1 MKIRDWNRNLKV
13 RLVGEFFM
21 NTSYWMVFPFLA
33 IYFAEEFGKSMAGLL
48 LVLSQVFSVAA
59 NLVGGYCADRFGR
72 RTMLVVASIG
82 QGLAFLLFAYA
93 NSPWLESPML
103 GFIAFTIAGMGGSLY
118 WPASQAMIADV
129 IPEKYRS
136 DVFAIFYTTL
146 NIAVVVGPLFGAVLF
161 FSYRF
166 ELLLV
171 VAVISVV
178 LGTVLRFYTNE
189 TLPQSVIDKW
199 QQEEA
204 IGVLGAVGKQVKEYG
219 VIFKDKLFLLFV
231 IAGILGAQTFM
242 QLDLLIP
249 VYLKE
254 TIDVQNIA
262 AFMGSELNVTGETSF
277 GVLLSEN
284 GLLVALFTVIITRW
298 MTRFR
303 EKWVFFMSAI
313 LYGVSM
319 LIFPITSWFW
329 MFVLAMAVFTFA
341 ELMVVGVQ
349 QSFISKLAP
358 EDMRGQYFAAA
369 SMRYT
374 IGRMI
379 APISIPM
386 TAWFGFG
393 WTFSILAILAFAS
406 GAIYYWMFQL
416 FEKQPAHL
424 SEQV

>member
-1 MKIRDWNRNLKV
+1 MRIRDWDRSLKV

-33 IYFAEEFGKSMAGLL
+33 IYFADEFGKGTAGLL
-48 LVLSQVFSVAA
+48 LVISQVFSVAA

-72 RTMLVVASIG
+72 RAMLVFASVA
-82 QGLAFLLFAYA
+82 QGGAFLLFAFA
-93 NSPWLESPML
+93 NSPWLESPEL
-103 GFIAFTIAGMGGSLY
+103 GFIAFTLAGMCSSLY

-161 FSYRF
+161 FTYRF

-171 VAVISVV
+171 VAVISMV
-178 LGTVLRFYTNE
+178 LGLILRLYTNE
-189 TLPQSVIDKW
+189 TLARELADQW
-199 QQEEA
+199 ATEEKTGWPA
-204 IGVLGAVGKQVKEYG
+204 AVAKQFKEYG
-219 VIFKDKLFLLFV
+219 LIFNDRLFLLFV
-231 IAGILGAQTFM
+231 IAGVLVAQTFM

-254 TIDVQNIA
+254 TIDVQTIA
-262 AFMGSELNVTGETSF
+262 SFFGREWTVTGETSF
-277 GVLLSEN
+277 GFLLSEN
-284 GLLVALFTVIITRW
+284 GLLVALLTVIVTRW
-298 MTRFR
+298 MTQFP
-303 EKWVFFMSAI
+303 EKWVFFLSTL
-313 LYGVSM
+313 LYAAAM
-319 LIFPITSWFW
+319 LLFPLTSWFW
-329 MFVLAMAVFTFA
+329 MFVVAMGIFTFA

-358 EDMRGQYFAAA
+358 EDKRGQYFAAA
-369 SMRYT
+369 SLRYT

-379 APISIPM
+379 APLSIPM

-393 WTFSILAILAFAS
+393 WTFAILAALAVIS
-406 GAIYYWMFQL
+406 GFVYLAMFRL
-416 FEKQPAHL
+416 FEKRPSH
-424 SEQV
+424 

>member
-33 IYFAEEFGKSMAGLL
+33 IYFAEEFGKSTAGLL
-48 LVLSQVFSVAA
+48 LVVSQVFSVAA

-82 QGLAFLLFAYA
+82 QGFAFLLFAYA
-93 NSPWLESPML
+93 NSPWLESPIL

-166 ELLLV
+166 ELLLI
-171 VAVISVV
+171 VAVISMI
-178 LGTVLRFYTNE
+178 LGTVLRLYTNE

-199 QQEEA
+199 QREESV
-204 IGVLGAVGKQVKEYG
+204 GVLGAVGKQVKEYG

-249 VYLKE
+249 VFLKE
-254 TIDVQNIA
+254 TIDEQTVA
-262 AFMGSELNVTGETSF
+262 AFMGRELTVTGETSF

-358 EDMRGQYFAAA
+358 EEMRGQYFAAA
-369 SMRYT
+369 SLRYT

-379 APISIPM
+379 APLSIPM

-393 WTFSILAILAFAS
+393 WTFTILALLAFAS
-406 GAIYYWMFQL
+406 GVIYYWMFQL
-416 FEKQPAHL
+416 FEKQPSHL
-424 SEQV
+424 

>member
-33 IYFAEEFGKSMAGLL
+33 IYFAEEFGKNTAGLL
-48 LVLSQVFSVAA
+48 LVVSQVFSVAA

-82 QGLAFLLFAYA
+82 QGFAFLLFAYA

-166 ELLLV
+166 ELLLI
-171 VAVISVV
+171 VAVISMI
-178 LGTVLRFYTNE
+178 LGTVLRLYTNE

-199 QQEEA
+199 QREESV
-204 IGVLGAVGKQVKEYG
+204 GVLGAVAKQVKEYG

-249 VYLKE
+249 VFLKE
-254 TIDVQNIA
+254 TINEQTVA
-262 AFMGSELNVTGETSF
+262 AFMGRELIVTGETSF

-358 EDMRGQYFAAA
+358 EEMRGQYFAAA
-369 SMRYT
+369 SLRYT

-379 APISIPM
+379 APLSIPM

-393 WTFSILAILAFAS
+393 WTFTILALLAFAS
-406 GAIYYWMFQL
+406 GVIYYWMFQL
-416 FEKQPAHL
+416 FEKQPSHL
-424 SEQV
+424 

>member
-13 RLVGEFFM
+13 RLIGEFFM

-48 LVLSQVFSVAA
+48 LVVSQVFSVAA

-82 QGLAFLLFAYA
+82 QGFAFLLFAYA
-93 NSPWLESPML
+93 NSPWLQSPML

-166 ELLLV
+166 ELLLI
-171 VAVISVV
+171 VAVISMI
-178 LGTVLRFYTNE
+178 LGTVLRLYTNE

-199 QQEEA
+199 QREESV
-204 IGVLGAVGKQVKEYG
+204 GVLGAVGKQVKEYG

-249 VYLKE
+249 VFLKE
-254 TIDVQNIA
+254 TIDEQTVA
-262 AFMGSELNVTGETSF
+262 AFMGRELTVTGETSF

-313 LYGVSM
+313 LYGISM

-358 EDMRGQYFAAA
+358 EEMRGQYFAAA

-379 APISIPM
+379 APLSIPM

-393 WTFSILAILAFAS
+393 WTFTILALLAFAS
-406 GAIYYWMFQL
+406 GVIYYWMFQL
-416 FEKQPAHL
+416 FEKQPSH
-424 SEQV
+424 

>member
-33 IYFAEEFGKSMAGLL
+33 IYFAEEFGKNTAGLL
-48 LVLSQVFSVAA
+48 LVVSQVFSVAA

-82 QGLAFLLFAYA
+82 QGFAFLLFAYA

-166 ELLLV
+166 ELLLI
-171 VAVISVV
+171 VAVISMI
-178 LGTVLRFYTNE
+178 LGTVLRLYTNE

-199 QQEEA
+199 QREESV
-204 IGVLGAVGKQVKEYG
+204 GVLGAVAKQVKEYG

-249 VYLKE
+249 VFLKE
-254 TIDVQNIA
+254 TIDEQTVA
-262 AFMGSELNVTGETSF
+262 AFMGRELTVTGETSF

-358 EDMRGQYFAAA
+358 EEMRGQYFAAA
-369 SMRYT
+369 SLRYT

-379 APISIPM
+379 APLSIPM

-393 WTFSILAILAFAS
+393 WTFTILAFLAFIS
-406 GAIYYWMFQL
+406 GVIYYWMFQL
-416 FEKQPAHL
+416 FEKQPSHL
-424 SEQV
+424 

>member
-33 IYFAEEFGKSMAGLL
+33 IYFAEEFGKSTAGLL

-82 QGLAFLLFAYA
+82 QGFAFLLFAYA
-93 NSPWLESPML
+93 NSPWLESPIL

-166 ELLLV
+166 ELLLI
-171 VAVISVV
+171 VAVISMI
-178 LGTVLRFYTNE
+178 LGTVLRLYTNE

-199 QQEEA
+199 QREESV
-204 IGVLGAVGKQVKEYG
+204 GVIGAVGKQVKEYG

-249 VYLKE
+249 VFLKE
-254 TIDVQNIA
+254 TIDEQTVA
-262 AFMGSELNVTGETSF
+262 AFMGRELTVTGETSF

-358 EDMRGQYFAAA
+358 EEMRGQYFAAA
-369 SMRYT
+369 SLRYT

-379 APISIPM
+379 APLSIPM

-393 WTFSILAILAFAS
+393 WTFTILALLAFAS
-406 GAIYYWMFQL
+406 GVIYYWMFQL
-416 FEKQPAHL
+416 FEKQPSHL
-424 SEQV
+424 

>member
-1 MKIRDWNRNLKV
+1 MRIRDWDRSLKV

-33 IYFAEEFGKSMAGLL
+33 IYFADEFGKGTAGLL
-48 LVLSQVFSVAA
+48 LVISQVFSVAA

-72 RTMLVVASIG
+72 RAMLVFASIA
-82 QGLAFLLFAYA
+82 QGGAFLLFAFA
-93 NSPWLESPML
+93 NSPWLESPEL
-103 GFIAFTIAGMGGSLY
+103 GFIAFTLAGMCSSLY

-161 FSYRF
+161 FTYRF

-171 VAVISVV
+171 VAVISMV
-178 LGTVLRFYTNE
+178 LGLILRLYTNE
-189 TLPQSVIDKW
+189 TLARELANHW
-199 QQEEA
+199 ATEEKTGWPA
-204 IGVLGAVGKQVKEYG
+204 AVAKQFKEYG
-219 VIFKDKLFLLFV
+219 LIFNDRLFLLFV
-231 IAGILGAQTFM
+231 IAGVLVAQTFM

-254 TIDVQNIA
+254 TIDVQTIA
-262 AFMGSELNVTGETSF
+262 SLFGREWSVTGETSF
-277 GVLLSEN
+277 GFLLSEN
-284 GLLVALFTVIITRW
+284 GLLVALLTVIVTRW
-298 MTRFR
+298 MTQFP
-303 EKWVFFMSAI
+303 EKWVFFLSTL
-313 LYGVSM
+313 LYAAAM
-319 LIFPITSWFW
+319 LLFPLTSWFW
-329 MFVLAMAVFTFA
+329 MFVVAMGIFTFA

-358 EDMRGQYFAAA
+358 EDKRGQYFAAA
-369 SMRYT
+369 SLRYT

-379 APISIPM
+379 APLSIPM

-393 WTFSILAILAFAS
+393 WTFAILAALAVVS
-406 GAIYYWMFQL
+406 GFVYLAMFRL
-416 FEKQPAHL
+416 FEKRP
-424 SEQV
+424 SY